1 MALLLTC
8 LIEIDTL
15 RFRYAENVEIES
27 TWQELGDKCVIKLPN
42 KAVLK
47 RSETETEELSLE
59 KTFKAGMPVR
69 VSLGYDGANKVLFEG
84 YIAQI
89 KPNIPLEII
98 CEDEIYK
105 LKRSPKI
112 SKAYTG
118 TLKGLLQEQFAG
130 VKLDKAMP
138 DVKLTNFIIKEATQ
152 AEILKQLKEAYGLC
166 AYFRGKQLYVG
177 LPYFEGFDKKHKFD
191 FQKNVIS
198 SDLEYKKR
206 EDIRLKCKAISFI
219 SNNTKIEVEAGDSD
233 GEQKTFHFFGITD
246 KAQLKTLAEN
256 ELRKLK
262 FEGYRGSFEAFGVP
276 FVKHSETV
284 LLYDSRYQER
294 NGQGYL
300 VDKVKTTWGVNGY
313 RQNIEIARK
322 ISV

>member
-15 RFRYAENVEIES
+15 RFRYAESVEIES
-27 TWQELGDKCVIKLPN
+27 TWQELGDKCTISLPN

-47 RSETETEELSLE
+47 KSDTESKELSLE
-59 KTFKAGMPVR
+59 KTFKTGMPVK
-69 VSLGYDGANKVLFEG
+69 VALGYDGNNNTLFEG
-84 YIAQI
+84 YISQI
-89 KPNIPLEII
+89 KPNTPLEII

-105 LKRSPKI
+105 LKRSK
-112 SKAYTG
+112 KVNRVYAG
-118 TLKGLLQEQFAG
+118 TLKGLLREYFAG
-130 VKLDKAMP
+130 VQLDKNMP
-138 DVKLTNFIIKEATQ
+138 DVRLINFVLKEATQ
-152 AEILKQLKEAYGLC
+152 AEILKQIKESYGLC

-177 LPYFEGFDKKHKFD
+177 LPFFEGFDKQHKFH

-198 SDLEYKKR
+198 SGLEYKKT

-219 SNNTKIEVEAGDSD
+219 SNNTKIEAEVGDSD

-246 KAQLKTLAEN
+246 KNQLKTLAEN
-256 ELRKLK
+256 ELKKLK
-262 FEGYRGSFEAFGVP
+262 FEGYRGDFEAFGVP
-276 FVKHSETV
+276 LVRHSETV
-284 LLYDSRYQER
+284 LLYDNRYQER
-294 NGQGYL
+294 KGQGYL
-300 VDKVKTTWGVNGY
+300 VDKVKTSWGVNGY

>member
-15 RFRYAENVEIES
+15 RFRYAESVEIES
-27 TWQELGDKCVIKLPN
+27 TWQELGDKCIIRLPN

-47 RSETETEELSLE
+47 KNSTETEELSLE
-59 KTFKAGMPVR
+59 KTFKTGMPVR
-69 VSLGYDGANKVLFEG
+69 VALGYDEANKVLFEG

-89 KPNIPLEII
+89 KPNTPLEIV
-98 CEDEIYK
+98 CEDEVYK
-105 LKRSPKI
+105 LKRSLKI

-118 TLKGLLQEQFAG
+118 TLKELLQEQFAG

-138 DVKLTNFIIKEATQ
+138 DVKLANFILKEATQ
-152 AEILKQLKEAYGLC
+152 AEILKQLKETYGLC

-177 LPYFEGFDKKHKFD
+177 LPYFEGSDKKHKFH
-191 FQKNVIS
+191 FQKNIIG
-198 SDLEYKKR
+198 SDLEYKKT
-206 EDIRLKCKAISFI
+206 EDVRLKCKAISFAPD
-219 SNNTKIEVEAGDSD
+219 NTKIEAEAGDSD

-246 KAQLKTLAEN
+246 KNKLKALAEN
-256 ELRKLK
+256 ELKKLK

-276 FVKHSETV
+276 VVAHSETV
-284 LLYDSRYQER
+284 LLYDNNYTER
-294 NGQGYL
+294 SGQGYL
-300 VDKVKTTWGVNGY
+300 VDKVKTYWGMNGY
-313 RQNIEIARK
+313 RQNIEISRK